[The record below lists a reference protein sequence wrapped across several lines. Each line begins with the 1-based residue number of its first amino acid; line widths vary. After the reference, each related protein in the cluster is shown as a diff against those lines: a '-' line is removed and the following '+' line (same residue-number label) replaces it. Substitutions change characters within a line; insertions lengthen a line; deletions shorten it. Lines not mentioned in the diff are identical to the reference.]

1 MTFFCYLFD
10 IKDVAC
16 VLISLLCIA
25 RPSSSFAWLLNR
37 VCAVLYTAELQP
49 VIQLNLL
56 IVTNNDDGN
65 KRLHYLPGNLPGRP
79 MATPGS

>member
-1 MTFFCYLFD
+1 
-10 IKDVAC
+10 
-16 VLISLLCIA
+16 
-25 RPSSSFAWLLNR
+25 
-37 VCAVLYTAELQP
+37 VLYTAELQP

-65 KRLHYLPGNLPGRP
+65 KRLHYLPGNLPG